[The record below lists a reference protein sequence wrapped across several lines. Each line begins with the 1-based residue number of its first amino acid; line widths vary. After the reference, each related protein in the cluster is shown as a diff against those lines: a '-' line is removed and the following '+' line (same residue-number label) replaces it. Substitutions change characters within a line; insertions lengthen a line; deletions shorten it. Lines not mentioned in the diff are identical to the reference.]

1 VGGEQVQE
9 RREKATASRAS
20 EADGY
25 AGHPTRRKLLA
36 MVDGGTLVL
45 GDQMGRCGAADLDNW
60 RDADP
65 RCDF

>member
-1 VGGEQVQE
+1 MDMPDIQ
-9 RREKATASRAS
+9 RE
-20 EADGY
+20 G
-25 AGHPTRRKLLA
+25 KLLA